1 MKLIHLSRKKS
12 NNLSL
17 MKSGWIFLFSFWA
30 VKTNKKNICLNVNLE
45 DESVELCANFHSE
58 SWLDVENN

>member
-17 MKSGWIFLFSFWA
+17 MKSGWIFFSFWA